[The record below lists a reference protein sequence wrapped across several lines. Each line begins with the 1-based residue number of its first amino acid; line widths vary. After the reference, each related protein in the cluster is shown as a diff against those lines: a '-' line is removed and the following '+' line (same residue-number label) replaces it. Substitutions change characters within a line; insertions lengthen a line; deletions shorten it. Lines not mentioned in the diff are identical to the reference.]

1 MPFFLAFNFKNK
13 PNYYSASEMLLT
25 KYFKAM
31 LKLIVLLVKDYSAVC
46 VTHLP
51 GQNRVNQVKGG
62 QTQEGLG

>member
-1 MPFFLAFNFKNK
+1 
-13 PNYYSASEMLLT
+13 MLLT